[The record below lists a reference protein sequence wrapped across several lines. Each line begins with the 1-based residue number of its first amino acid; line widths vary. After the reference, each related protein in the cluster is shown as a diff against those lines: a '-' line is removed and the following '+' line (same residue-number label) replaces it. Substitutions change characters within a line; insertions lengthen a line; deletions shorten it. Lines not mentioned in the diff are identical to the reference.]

1 MIKNTSQIDRM
12 MEDANNLTHS
22 ELLDATQQQIDENN
36 NLSVMTPQL
45 DNQAIY
51 EDNDISVYDP
61 SNSA

>member
-1 MIKNTSQIDRM
+1 MNTSQIDRM

-61 SNSA
+61 SNST